1 MSNIELLALV
11 ASIASLILAIG
22 AIWLSIVFFNMSNK
36 ASQATT
42 KASEGIDASIQ
53 RLENLFDKLYS
64 DTFSM
69 MKDTVTDMRKHIWNG
84 DENSGD
90 GDLDETNKNTIL
102 EEADRKAEEKLQ
114 DIKSDFE
121 KQLSEILHEQKVAD
135 GKVSDMSDDLKE
147 LLENVIQTS
156 SVVESEAREETVRSH
171 ITKELRMLLRR
182 RKTVTAGEVVKKL
195 RNFIPTKKI
204 VTELEEM
211 KSEGLLFSDSEEIMP
226 DTNIRFLSRSE
237 KLLSEKNI

>member
-11 ASIASLILAIG
+11 ASISSLILAIG

-69 MKDTVTDMRKHIWNG
+69 MKDTVSDMRKHIW
-84 DENSGD
+84 SGD
-90 GDLDETNKNTIL
+90 DDNGNQEENRNTLL
-102 EEADRKAEEKLQ
+102 EEVDRRAEEKLQ
-114 DIKSDFE
+114 EIKSDFE
-121 KQLSEILHEQKVAD
+121 DQLSTILHEQKVAD
-135 GKVSDMSDDLKE
+135 GKVSDMSDDLKK

-156 SVVESEAREETVRSH
+156 SLVESEAREETVRSH
-171 ITKELRMLLRR
+171 IEKELQMLRR
-182 RKTVTAGEVVKKL
+182 RKKVVVANDIVAKL
-195 RNFIPTKKI
+195 KGSIPISKI
-204 VTELEEM
+204 IEELKEMREEGM
-211 KSEGLLFSDSEEIMP
+211 LFFEGD
-226 DTNIRFLSRSE
+226 NIRSDTKIRFIYSRE
-237 KLLSEKNI
+237 KSAHGEA

>member
-11 ASIASLILAIG
+11 ASISSLILAIG

-69 MKDTVTDMRKHIWNG
+69 MKDTVSDMRKHIW
-84 DENSGD
+84 SGD
-90 GDLDETNKNTIL
+90 DDNGNQEENRNTLL
-102 EEADRKAEEKLQ
+102 EEVDRRAEEKLQ
-114 DIKSDFE
+114 EIKSDFE
-121 KQLSEILHEQKVAD
+121 DQLSTILHEQKVAD
-135 GKVSDMSDDLKE
+135 GKVSDMSDDLKK

-156 SVVESEAREETVRSH
+156 SLVESEAREETVRSH
-171 ITKELRMLLRR
+171 IEKELQMLRR
-182 RKTVTAGEVVKKL
+182 RKKVVVANDIVAKL
-195 RNFIPTKKI
+195 KGSIPISKI
-204 VTELEEM
+204 IEELKEMREEGILFF
-211 KSEGLLFSDSEEIMP
+211 EGD
-226 DTNIRFLSRSE
+226 NIRSDTKIRFIYSRE
-237 KLLSEKNI
+237 KSAHGEA